1 MLVEEKKNLNWF
13 TWKCYDEAR
22 KDCKAKGL
30 SKEES
35 DVLKKAA
42 YAKGRDAWWAAWFEE
57 FGPAKDT
64 ATVAPSAAPEPATDT
79 ATVAPDPA
87 TPTAA
92 PDAATDT
99 AIVALEP
106 ATKRRRM
113 NGKRKGVVE
122 EAVVAAVR
130 LDEEEG
136 DMHSWQET
144 LGDAHGLS
152 SDVESIG
159 DCD

>member
-42 YAKGRDAWWAAWFEE
+42 YAKGRDAWWAAWLEE

-92 PDAATDT
+92 PDAATDS

-106 ATKRRRM
+106 ATKRRRLK
-113 NGKRKGVVE
+113 GKRKGVVE
-122 EAVVAAVR
+122 ETVVAAVR